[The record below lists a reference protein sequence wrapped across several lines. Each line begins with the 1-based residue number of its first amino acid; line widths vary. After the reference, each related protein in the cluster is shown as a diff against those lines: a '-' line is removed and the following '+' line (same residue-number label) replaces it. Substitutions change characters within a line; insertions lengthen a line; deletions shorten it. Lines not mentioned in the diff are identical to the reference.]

1 MCLVPKV
8 CPKAVMLGL
17 FCCAEGAS
25 SPDMESSYGG
35 GLLDMVKGGAGRLFS
50 NLKDNLKDTLK
61 DTSSKVMQ
69 SVASY
74 TKGELDIS
82 YITSRIIGEHPRR
95 NPTCPTPNHPT
106 HSHSPRPLLAFS
118 VMSFP
123 AEGVE
128 LGFRNHIED
137 VRTFL
142 DSRHPDHYTVF
153 NLSPKYYRSAKFHNR
168 VSECSWP
175 VRQAPSLHNLYA
187 VCKNMHNWLQQNP
200 KNVCVIHCMDG
211 RAASAVLVSAMFC
224 FCHLFSHPGPAVQLL
239 NTKRP
244 GIVLWPSHRRYIG
257 YICDLIADKPV
268 IPHCKPLTIKSVTLS
283 PVPCFNKQRN
293 GCRPFCDILSG
304 ETRILSTSQEYERM
318 KEYRVQEGKVL
329 IPLGATVH
337 GDMTNTQIF
346 QIQFHTGF
354 IALGTTTLK
363 FTKPE
368 LDACDSPDKY
378 PQLFHVILD
387 IEIQSADR
395 QTELTPP
402 WENFTTKDINP
413 SILFSSH
420 QEHQDTLALAGE
432 GCMDLFPSCD
442 FSMLSWVLLNS
453 TSLVLCAAGR
463 GATDSPQDNIRNVGQ
478 SAFFSSLS
486 WQDQKSDKSSSHPTS
501 EDRAALVHEE
511 SEQSDDELLSL
522 SSQHSNASGDK
533 PHGTPKHSKK
543 QQEPPAAA
551 PPPEDVDLLGLDG
564 SPMSKSFPSQPS
576 AAPSNSDLLNDLFG
590 VSQSPAGAAA
600 EEVFHVGGPGSVHS
614 TPRRSAASASPSPRV
629 GEATAFD
636 PFGSSPKQTGPDLL
650 GSFLGSSAG
659 PGDPF
664 LQATRSPSPTVH
676 SDPFHMASSTPTVSI
691 QPDVSSGWD
700 WPNKA
705 GGLGMGSKSA
715 ATSPTGSLHST
726 PTHQAKPQTLDP
738 FADLGSLGASL
749 AGAPPFASKPTTPT
763 GMGGGFPPSPQKPPP
778 QPMGGSGWQQG
789 TGYGWQGTQPKGQ
802 PGVPH
807 ASPQNKPNYNVSF
820 SQGAQAERG
829 KGPANV
835 DSKPKVSADFED
847 LLSGQGFNAH
857 KDKKGPKTIA
867 EMRKEEM
874 AKEMDPEKLKVLE
887 WIEGKER
894 NIRALLSTM
903 HTVLWAGETKWKPV
917 SMADLV
923 TPEQVKKVYRR
934 AVLVVHPDKATGQPY
949 EQYAKM
955 IFMELNDAWSEF
967 ENQGQ
972 KPLY

>member
-1 MCLVPKV
+1 MLEHGETLV
-8 CPKAVMLGL
+8 LGL
-17 FCCAEGAS
+17 CKGVPQDFEAGFEHEMKEMEISAPVS
-25 SPDMESSYGG
+25 S
-35 GLLDMVKGGAGRLFS
+35 A
-50 NLKDNLKDTLK
+50 
-61 DTSSKVMQ
+61 
-69 SVASY
+69 
-74 TKGELDIS
+74 
-82 YITSRIIGEHPRR
+82 
-95 NPTCPTPNHPT
+95 C
-106 HSHSPRPLLAFS
+106 
-118 VMSFP
+118 
-123 AEGVE
+123 
-128 LGFRNHIED
+128 
-137 VRTFL
+137 
-142 DSRHPDHYTVF
+142 
-153 NLSPKYYRSAKFHNR
+153 
-168 VSECSWP
+168 
-175 VRQAPSLHNLYA
+175 
-187 VCKNMHNWLQQNP
+187 
-200 KNVCVIHCMDG
+200 
-211 RAASAVLVSAMFC
+211 
-224 FCHLFSHPGPAVQLL
+224 
-239 NTKRP
+239 
-244 GIVLWPSHRRYIG
+244 RYIG

-268 IPHCKPLTIKSVTLS
+268 VPHCKPLTIKSVTLS

-304 ETRILSTSQEYERM
+304 ETRILTTSQEYERM

-337 GDMTNTQIF
+337 GDVVVSVYHMRSTIGGRLQAKMTNTQIF

-420 QEHQDTLALAGE
+420 QEHQDTLALAG
-432 GCMDLFPSCD
+432 
-442 FSMLSWVLLNS
+442 
-453 TSLVLCAAGR
+453 R

-533 PHGTPKHSKK
+533 PHGTPKHTKK
-543 QQEPPAAA
+543 QQEPPAAPA
-551 PPPEDVDLLGLDG
+551 PEDVDLLGLEG
-564 SPMSKSFPSQPS
+564 SPTSKSFPSQPS

-590 VSQSPAGAAA
+590 VGGPSSQSPGAAAA
-600 EEVFHVGGPGSVHS
+600 EEVFHVGGPGSVQS

-629 GEATAFD
+629 GEAAAFD

-650 GSFLGSSAG
+650 GSFLGSSAV

-705 GGLGMGSKSA
+705 
-715 ATSPTGSLHST
+715 
-726 PTHQAKPQTLDP
+726 
-738 FADLGSLGASL
+738 
-749 AGAPPFASKPTTPT
+749 
-763 GMGGGFPPSPQKPPP
+763 
-778 QPMGGSGWQQG
+778 
-789 TGYGWQGTQPKGQ
+789 
-802 PGVPH
+802 
-807 ASPQNKPNYNVSF
+807 
-820 SQGAQAERG
+820 
-829 KGPANV
+829 

>member
-1 MCLVPKV
+1 MEHSEYPHDV
-8 CPKAVMLGL
+8 
-17 FCCAEGAS
+17 GAS
-25 SPDMESSYGG
+25 SPDMESTYAG

-82 YITSRIIGEHPRR
+82 YVTSRII
-95 NPTCPTPNHPT
+95 
-106 HSHSPRPLLAFS
+106 

-142 DSRHPDHYTVF
+142 DSRHADHYTVF
-153 NLSPKYYRSAKFHNR
+153 NLSQKSYRSAKFHNR

-175 VRQAPSLHNLYA
+175 MRQAPNLHNLYA

-224 FCHLFSHPGPAVQLL
+224 FCHLFSSPNAAIQLL
-239 NTKRP
+239 NSKRP
-244 GIVLWPSHRRYIG
+244 GIGLWPSHRRYLA
-257 YICDLIADKPV
+257 YICDLIAEKP
-268 IPHCKPLTIKSVTLS
+268 IHPHCKPLTIKSVSLS

-293 GCRPFCDILSG
+293 GCRPFCDILIG
-304 ETRILSTSQEYERM
+304 ETRIFTTSQEYERM
-318 KEYRVQEGKVL
+318 KEFRVQEGKVV
-329 IPLGATVH
+329 IPLGVTVH
-337 GDMTNTQIF
+337 GDVVLSVYHMRSTIGGRLQAKMTNTQIF

-354 IALGTTTLK
+354 IALGTTILK

-378 PQLFHVILD
+378 PQLFHVTLE
-387 IEIQSADR
+387 IEIDSADR
-395 QTELTPP
+395 QTDLTPP
-402 WENFTTKDINP
+402 WENFTTKDINA

-420 QEHQDTLALAGE
+420 QEHQDALALAG
-432 GCMDLFPSCD
+432 
-442 FSMLSWVLLNS
+442 
-453 TSLVLCAAGR
+453 R
-463 GATDSPQDNIRNVGQ
+463 GPVDAPQDNLKNVGQ
-478 SAFFSSLS
+478 GAFLSSLS
-486 WQDQKSDKSSSHPTS
+486 WQDQKSDKGSSHPTS

-522 SSQHSNASGDK
+522 SSQHSNASSDK

-543 QQEPPAAA
+543 QQEAPAP

-564 SPMSKSFPSQPS
+564 SPMSKTFSSQS
-576 AAPSNSDLLNDLFG
+576 TALPSNSDLLSDLFG
-590 VSQSPAGAAA
+590 VGGSSAPSQGGQAAS
-600 EEVFHVGGPGSVHS
+600 EDVFHVGGTGSAQS
-614 TPRRSAASASPSPRV
+614 TPRRSAASASPSPSPRV

-636 PFGSSPKQTGPDLL
+636 PFGTSSKPSGPDLL
-650 GSFLGSSAG
+650 GSFLGSSNAT
-659 PGDPF
+659 GDPF

-691 QPDVSSGWD
+691 QPDVSGGWD
-700 WPNKA
+700 WSNKS
-705 GGLGMGSKSA
+705 GGLSRGSKSA

-726 PTHQAKPQTLDP
+726 PTHQSKPQTLDP
-738 FADLGSLGASL
+738 FADLGALGANL
-749 AGAPPFASKPTTPT
+749 AGGSSLASKPTTPT
-763 GMGGGFPPSPQKPPP
+763 GISGGFPPMGSPQKPSP
-778 QPMGGSGWQQG
+778 QPMGGAGWQQG
-789 TGYGWQGTQPKGQ
+789 AGYSWQQSQSKPQ
-802 PGVPH
+802 QNIQH
-807 ASPQNKPNYNVSF
+807 ASPQNRPNYNVSF
-820 SQGAQAERG
+820 SAMPGGQNDRG
-829 KGPANV
+829 KGPANA
-835 DSKPKVSADFED
+835 DSKPKMSADFED

-857 KDKKGPKTIA
+857 KDKKGPRTIA

-874 AKEMDPEKLKVLE
+874 AKEMDPEKLKILE

-903 HTVLWAGETKWKPV
+903 HTVLWAGETKWKPIG
-917 SMADLV
+917 MADLV

>member
-1 MCLVPKV
+1 M
-8 CPKAVMLGL
+8 GI
-17 FCCAEGAS
+17 GAS
-25 SPDMESSYGG
+25 SPDMEPNYGG

-82 YITSRIIGEHPRR
+82 YVTSRII
-95 NPTCPTPNHPT
+95 
-106 HSHSPRPLLAFS
+106 

-153 NLSPKYYRSAKFHNR
+153 NLSPKSYRSAKFHNR

-224 FCHLFSHPGPAVQLL
+224 FCHLFSNPVPAVQLL
-239 NTKRP
+239 NSKRP
-244 GIVLWPSHRRYIG
+244 GIVLWPSHRRE
-257 YICDLIADKPV
+257 
-268 IPHCKPLTIKSVTLS
+268 
-283 PVPCFNKQRN
+283 F
-293 GCRPFCDILSG
+293 
-304 ETRILSTSQEYERM
+304 
-318 KEYRVQEGKVL
+318 RVQEGKVL
-329 IPLGATVH
+329 IPLGITVH
-337 GDMTNTQIF
+337 GDVVVSLYHMRSTIGGRLQAKMTNTQIF

-378 PQLFHVILD
+378 PQLFHVMLE

-420 QEHQDTLALAGE
+420 QEHQDTLALAG
-432 GCMDLFPSCD
+432 
-442 FSMLSWVLLNS
+442 
-453 TSLVLCAAGR
+453 R
-463 GATDSPQDNIRNVGQ
+463 GPVDAPQDNIKNVGQ
-478 SAFFSSLS
+478 GAFFSSLN

-501 EDRAALVHEE
+501 EDRAVLVHEE

-522 SSQHSNASGDK
+522 SSQHSNASSDK

-543 QQEPPAAA
+543 QQEPPL
-551 PPPEDVDLLGLDG
+551 PPPPVDVDLLGLDG
-564 SPMSKSFPSQPS
+564 SPMSKNVPTQST
-576 AAPSNSDLLNDLFG
+576 ALPSNSDLLSDLFG
-590 VSQSPAGAAA
+590 VGGPTAPGQSGQSAA
-600 EEVFHVGGPGSVHS
+600 EDVFHVGGTGSAHS
-614 TPRRSAASASPSPRV
+614 TPRRSAASASPSPSPRV
-629 GEATAFD
+629 GEATTFD
-636 PFGSSPKQTGPDLL
+636 PFGASPKQPGPDLL
-650 GSFLGSSAG
+650 GSFLGSSNVT
-659 PGDPF
+659 GDPF

-676 SDPFHMASSTPTVSI
+676 SDPFQMASSTPTVSI
-691 QPDVSSGWD
+691 QPDVSGGWD
-700 WPNKA
+700 WPSKP
-705 GGLGMGSKSA
+705 GGRSMGSKSA

-726 PTHQAKPQTLDP
+726 PTHQPKPQTLDP
-738 FADLGSLGASL
+738 FADLGTLGASL
-749 AGAPPFASKPTTPT
+749 AGGASFASKPTTPT
-763 GMGGGFPPSPQKPPP
+763 GLSGGFPPMGSPQKPSP
-778 QPMGGSGWQQG
+778 QPMGGGSWQQG
-789 TGYGWQGTQPKGQ
+789 PGYSWQQSQTKPQ
-802 PGVPH
+802 PGMPH
-807 ASPQNKPNYNVSF
+807 SSPQNRPNYNVSF
-820 SQGAQAERG
+820 SAMPGSQNDRG
-829 KGPANV
+829 KGMANS

-857 KDKKGPKTIA
+857 KDKKGPRTIA

-874 AKEMDPEKLKVLE
+874 AKEMDPEKLKILE

-923 TPEQVKKVYRR
+923 TPEQVKKIYRK

>member
-1 MCLVPKV
+1 MSLLGSYRKKPGSDGYESLQLVDSSADGGGGG
-8 CPKAVMLGL
+8 KAGAGAAGTGGRSPARHHQHHQYHQYQQQAQPRADGGSTMDSS
-17 FCCAEGAS
+17 GAS

-82 YITSRIIGEHPRR
+82 YITSRII
-95 NPTCPTPNHPT
+95 
-106 HSHSPRPLLAFS
+106 

-224 FCHLFSHPGPAVQLL
+224 FCHLFSNPGPAMQLL

-304 ETRILSTSQEYERM
+304 ETRILTTSQEYERM

-337 GDMTNTQIF
+337 GDVVVSVYHMRSTIGGRLQAKMTNTQIF

-387 IEIQSADR
+387 IEIQSTDR

-413 SILFSSH
+413 TILFSSH
-420 QEHQDTLALAGE
+420 QEHQDTLALAG
-432 GCMDLFPSCD
+432 
-442 FSMLSWVLLNS
+442 
-453 TSLVLCAAGR
+453 R
-463 GATDSPQDNIRNVGQ
+463 GPTDSPQDNIRNVGQ

-543 QQEPPAAA
+543 QQEPPAP

-564 SPMSKSFPSQPS
+564 SPMSKSFPTQPT

-590 VSQSPAGAAA
+590 VGGASSQSPSGQPAA
-600 EEVFHVGGPGSVHS
+600 EEVFHVGGPGSVQS
-614 TPRRSAASASPSPRV
+614 TPRRSAASASPSPSPRV

-650 GSFLGSSAG
+650 GSFLGSSAV

-691 QPDVSSGWD
+691 QPDVSGGWD
-700 WPNKA
+700 WPSKP

-715 ATSPTGSLHST
+715 ATSPTGSLHGT
-726 PTHQAKPQTLDP
+726 PTHQPKPQTLDP
-738 FADLGSLGASL
+738 FADLGTLGASL
-749 AGAPPFASKPTTPT
+749 ADA
-763 GMGGGFPPSPQKPPP
+763 
-778 QPMGGSGWQQG
+778 
-789 TGYGWQGTQPKGQ
+789 
-802 PGVPH
+802 
-807 ASPQNKPNYNVSF
+807 
-820 SQGAQAERG
+820 
-829 KGPANV
+829 
-835 DSKPKVSADFED
+835 KPKVSADFED

-874 AKEMDPEKLKVLE
+874 AKEMDPEKLKILE

>member
-1 MCLVPKV
+1 MDSS
-8 CPKAVMLGL
+8 
-17 FCCAEGAS
+17 GAS

-82 YITSRIIGEHPRR
+82 YITSRII
-95 NPTCPTPNHPT
+95 
-106 HSHSPRPLLAFS
+106 
-118 VMSFP
+118 
-123 AEGVE
+123 GVE

-224 FCHLFSHPGPAVQLL
+224 FCHLFSNPGPAVQLL

-257 YICDLIADKPV
+257 YICDLIADKPI

-304 ETRILSTSQEYERM
+304 ETRILTTSQEYERM

-337 GDMTNTQIF
+337 GDVVVSVYHMRSTIGGRLQAKMTNTQIF

-387 IEIQSADR
+387 IEIQSTDR

-420 QEHQDTLALAGE
+420 QEHQDTLAL
-432 GCMDLFPSCD
+432 
-442 FSMLSWVLLNS
+442 
-453 TSLVLCAAGR
+453 AGR

-543 QQEPPAAA
+543 QQEPPAA
-551 PPPEDVDLLGLDG
+551 PPAEDVDLLGLDG
-564 SPMSKSFPSQPS
+564 SPTSKSFPSQPT
-576 AAPSNSDLLNDLFG
+576 AAPSNSDLLSDLFG
-590 VSQSPAGAAA
+590 GQ
-600 EEVFHVGGPGSVHS
+600 HH
-614 TPRRSAASASPSPRV
+614 T
-629 GEATAFD
+629 ATAFD
-636 PFGSSPKQTGPDLL
+636 PFGSSPKQAGPDLL
-650 GSFLGSSAG
+650 GSFLGSAAG

-676 SDPFHMASSTPTVSI
+676 SDPFHMDA
-691 QPDVSSGWD
+691 
-700 WPNKA
+700 
-705 GGLGMGSKSA
+705 
-715 ATSPTGSLHST
+715 
-726 PTHQAKPQTLDP
+726 
-738 FADLGSLGASL
+738 
-749 AGAPPFASKPTTPT
+749 
-763 GMGGGFPPSPQKPPP
+763 
-778 QPMGGSGWQQG
+778 
-789 TGYGWQGTQPKGQ
+789 
-802 PGVPH
+802 
-807 ASPQNKPNYNVSF
+807 
-820 SQGAQAERG
+820 
-829 KGPANV
+829 
-835 DSKPKVSADFED
+835 KPKVSADFED

-934 AVLVVHPDKATGQPY
+934 AVLVVHPDKIKWGACGLVLAGNAVIFLTILGFFLVFGRGDDFSW
-949 EQYAKM
+949 EQ
-955 IFMELNDAWSEF
+955 W
-967 ENQGQ
+967 
-972 KPLY
+972 

>member
-1 MCLVPKV
+1 MKQSEN
-8 CPKAVMLGL
+8 K
-17 FCCAEGAS
+17 GAS
-25 SPDMESSYGG
+25 SPDMEPNYGG

-82 YITSRIIGEHPRR
+82 YVTSRII
-95 NPTCPTPNHPT
+95 
-106 HSHSPRPLLAFS
+106 

-153 NLSPKYYRSAKFHNR
+153 NLSPKSYRSAKFHNR

-224 FCHLFSHPGPAVQLL
+224 FCHLFSNPVPAVQLL
-239 NTKRP
+239 NSKRP
-244 GIVLWPSHRRYIG
+244 GIVLWPSHRRYLG
-257 YICDLIADKPV
+257 YICDLIADKP
-268 IPHCKPLTIKSVTLS
+268 IQPHCKPLTIKSVTLS

-293 GCRPFCDILSG
+293 GCRPFCDILIG
-304 ETRILSTSQEYERM
+304 ETRIFTTSQEYERM
-318 KEYRVQEGKVL
+318 KEFRVQEGKVL
-329 IPLGATVH
+329 IPLGITVH
-337 GDMTNTQIF
+337 GDVVVSLYHMRSTIGGRLQAKMTNTQIF

-378 PQLFHVILD
+378 PQLFHVMLE

-420 QEHQDTLALAGE
+420 QEHQDTLALA
-432 GCMDLFPSCD
+432 
-442 FSMLSWVLLNS
+442 
-453 TSLVLCAAGR
+453 
-463 GATDSPQDNIRNVGQ
+463 
-478 SAFFSSLS
+478 
-486 WQDQKSDKSSSHPTS
+486 DQKSDKSSSHPTS
-501 EDRAALVHEE
+501 EDRAVLVHEE

-522 SSQHSNASGDK
+522 SSQHSNASSDK

-543 QQEPPAAA
+543 QQEPPL
-551 PPPEDVDLLGLDG
+551 PPPPVDVDLLGLDG
-564 SPMSKSFPSQPS
+564 SPMSKNVPTQST
-576 AAPSNSDLLNDLFG
+576 ALPSNSDLLSDLFG
-590 VSQSPAGAAA
+590 VGGPTAPGQSGQSAA
-600 EEVFHVGGPGSVHS
+600 EDVFHVGGTGSAHS
-614 TPRRSAASASPSPRV
+614 TPRRSAASASPSPSPRV
-629 GEATAFD
+629 GEATTFD
-636 PFGSSPKQTGPDLL
+636 PFGASPKQPGPDLL
-650 GSFLGSSAG
+650 GSFLGSSNVT
-659 PGDPF
+659 GDPF

-676 SDPFHMASSTPTVSI
+676 SDPFQMASSTPTVSI
-691 QPDVSSGWD
+691 QPDVSGGWD
-700 WPNKA
+700 WPSKP
-705 GGLGMGSKSA
+705 GGRSMGSKSA

-726 PTHQAKPQTLDP
+726 PTHQPKPQTLDP
-738 FADLGSLGASL
+738 FADLGTLGASL
-749 AGAPPFASKPTTPT
+749 AGGASFASKPTTPT
-763 GMGGGFPPSPQKPPP
+763 GLSGGFPPMGSPQKPSP
-778 QPMGGSGWQQG
+778 QPMGGGSWQQG
-789 TGYGWQGTQPKGQ
+789 PGYSWQQSQTKPQ
-802 PGVPH
+802 PGMPH
-807 ASPQNKPNYNVSF
+807 SSPQNRPNYNVSF
-820 SQGAQAERG
+820 SAMPGSQNDRG
-829 KGPANV
+829 KGMANS

-857 KDKKGPKTIA
+857 KDKKGPRTIA

-874 AKEMDPEKLKVLE
+874 AKEMDPEKLKILE

-923 TPEQVKKVYRR
+923 TPEQVKKIYRK

>member
-1 MCLVPKV
+1 MSLLGSYRKKPGSDGYESLQLVDS
-8 CPKAVMLGL
+8 G
-17 FCCAEGAS
+17 AERGGAGAGPGRSPGRQQQQQQQPQPRADGGGSTMDSSGAS

-82 YITSRIIGEHPRR
+82 YITSRII
-95 NPTCPTPNHPT
+95 
-106 HSHSPRPLLAFS
+106 

-257 YICDLIADKPV
+257 YICDLIADKP
-268 IPHCKPLTIKSVTLS
+268 SVTLS

-304 ETRILSTSQEYERM
+304 ETRILTTSQEYERM

-337 GDMTNTQIF
+337 GDVVVSVYHMRSTIGGRLQAKMTNTQIF

-420 QEHQDTLALAGE
+420 QEHQDTLALAG
-432 GCMDLFPSCD
+432 
-442 FSMLSWVLLNS
+442 
-453 TSLVLCAAGR
+453 
-463 GATDSPQDNIRNVGQ
+463 ATDSPQDNIRNVGQ

-543 QQEPPAAA
+543 QQEPPAA

-564 SPMSKSFPSQPS
+564 SPMSKSFPSH
-576 AAPSNSDLLNDLFG
+576 
-590 VSQSPAGAAA
+590 SQSPAGAAAAAA
-600 EEVFHVGGPGSVHS
+600 EEVFHVGAPGSVQS
-614 TPRRSAASASPSPRV
+614 TPRRSAASASPSPSPRV
-629 GEATAFD
+629 GEGNATAFD

-650 GSFLGSSAG
+650 GSFLGSSAV

-676 SDPFHMASSTPTVSI
+676 TSGTPTVSI

-738 FADLGSLGASL
+738 FADLGSGPS
-749 AGAPPFASKPTTPT
+749 FASKPTTPT
-763 GMGGGFPPSPQKPPP
+763 GMAGGFPPSPQKPPP

-802 PGVPH
+802 PSVPH

-820 SQGAQAERG
+820 SATGAQGERG
-829 KGPANV
+829 KGAANAG
-835 DSKPKVSADFED
+835 KMSADFED

>member
-1 MCLVPKV
+1 
-8 CPKAVMLGL
+8 
-17 FCCAEGAS
+17 
-25 SPDMESSYGG
+25 MESSYGG

-82 YITSRIIGEHPRR
+82 YITSRII
-95 NPTCPTPNHPT
+95 
-106 HSHSPRPLLAFS
+106 

-244 GIVLWPSHRRYIG
+244 GIVLWPSHRRY
-257 YICDLIADKPV
+257 
-268 IPHCKPLTIKSVTLS
+268 TLVQS
-283 PVPCFNKQRN
+283 GSLCFFFSFQ
-293 GCRPFCDILSG
+293 
-304 ETRILSTSQEYERM
+304 
-318 KEYRVQEGKVL
+318 
-329 IPLGATVH
+329 
-337 GDMTNTQIF
+337 MTNTQIF

-420 QEHQDTLALAGE
+420 QEHQDTLALAG
-432 GCMDLFPSCD
+432 
-442 FSMLSWVLLNS
+442 
-453 TSLVLCAAGR
+453 
-463 GATDSPQDNIRNVGQ
+463 ATDSPQDNIRNVGQ

-543 QQEPPAAA
+543 QQEPPAA

-564 SPMSKSFPSQPS
+564 SPMSKSFPPQPS

-590 VSQSPAGAAA
+590 VGGPSSQSPAAAAA
-600 EEVFHVGGPGSVHS
+600 EEVFPVGAPGSVQS
-614 TPRRSAASASPSPRV
+614 TPRRSAASASPSPSPRV
-629 GEATAFD
+629 GEGNATAFD

-650 GSFLGSSAG
+650 GSFLGSSAV

-676 SDPFHMASSTPTVSI
+676 TSGTPTVSI

-738 FADLGSLGASL
+738 FADLGSLGPGVCGASQ
-749 AGAPPFASKPTTPT
+749 PTCMPVLLP
-763 GMGGGFPPSPQKPPP
+763 GFPFCLTLCNSHKSMLFLIPGQK
-778 QPMGGSGWQQG
+778 MCWQRGAQA
-789 TGYGWQGTQPKGQ
+789 KGQ
-802 PGVPH
+802 PSVPH

-820 SQGAQAERG
+820 SATGAQGERG
-829 KGPANV
+829 KGAANV

>member
-1 MCLVPKV
+1 MDSS
-8 CPKAVMLGL
+8 
-17 FCCAEGAS
+17 GAS
-25 SPDMESSYGG
+25 SPDMESTYGG

-82 YITSRIIGEHPRR
+82 YVTSRII
-95 NPTCPTPNHPT
+95 
-106 HSHSPRPLLAFS
+106 

-153 NLSPKYYRSAKFHNR
+153 NLSQKSYRSAKFHNR
-168 VSECSWP
+168 
-175 VRQAPSLHNLYA
+175 
-187 VCKNMHNWLQQNP
+187 
-200 KNVCVIHCMDG
+200 DG

-224 FCHLFSHPGPAVQLL
+224 FCHLFSSPIPAIQLL
-239 NTKRP
+239 NSKRP
-244 GIVLWPSHRRYIG
+244 GIGLWPSHRRYLG
-257 YICDLIADKPV
+257 YICDLIAEKP
-268 IPHCKPLTIKSVTLS
+268 IHPHCKPLTIKSVSLS

-293 GCRPFCDILSG
+293 GCRPFCDILIG
-304 ETRILSTSQEYERM
+304 ETRIFTTSQEYERM
-318 KEYRVQEGKVL
+318 KEFRMQEGKVL
-329 IPLGATVH
+329 IPLGVTVH
-337 GDMTNTQIF
+337 GDVVLSVYHMRSTIGGRLQAKMTNTQIF

-354 IALGTTTLK
+354 IALGTTMLK

-368 LDACDSPDKY
+368 LDACDSPEKY
-378 PQLFHVILD
+378 PQLFHVTLE
-387 IEIQSADR
+387 IEIESADR
-395 QTELTPP
+395 QTDLTPP
-402 WENFTTKDINP
+402 WENFTTKDINA

-420 QEHQDTLALAGE
+420 QEHQDALALA
-432 GCMDLFPSCD
+432 
-442 FSMLSWVLLNS
+442 
-453 TSLVLCAAGR
+453 
-463 GATDSPQDNIRNVGQ
+463 
-478 SAFFSSLS
+478 
-486 WQDQKSDKSSSHPTS
+486 DQKSDKSSSHPTS

-522 SSQHSNASGDK
+522 SSQHSNASSDK
-533 PHGTPKHSKK
+533 THGTPKHSKK
-543 QQEPPAAA
+543 QQEPPA
-551 PPPEDVDLLGLDG
+551 PLPPEDIDLLGLDG
-564 SPMSKSFPSQPS
+564 SPMSKNFPAQSTVL
-576 AAPSNSDLLNDLFG
+576 PSNSDLLSDLFG
-590 VSQSPAGAAA
+590 VSGSRAHSQGGQAAA
-600 EEVFHVGGPGSVHS
+600 EDVFHVGGPGSAHS
-614 TPRRSAASASPSPRV
+614 TPRRAAASASPSPSPRV
-629 GEATAFD
+629 EATAFD
-636 PFGSSPKQTGPDLL
+636 PFGTSPKQSGPDLL
-650 GSFLGSSAG
+650 GSFLGSSNAT
-659 PGDPF
+659 GDPF

-676 SDPFHMASSTPTVSI
+676 SDPFHMASSTPTVAI
-691 QPDVSSGWD
+691 QPDVSGGWE
-700 WPNKA
+700 WSNKS

-726 PTHQAKPQTLDP
+726 PTHQSKPQTLDP
-738 FADLGSLGASL
+738 FADLGALGANL
-749 AGAPPFASKPTTPT
+749 AGGSSFASKPTTPT
-763 GMGGGFPPSPQKPPP
+763 GISGGFPPMGSPQKPSP

-789 TGYGWQGTQPKGQ
+789 AGYSWQQSQSKSQ
-802 PGVPH
+802 QNIPH
-807 ASPQNKPNYNVSF
+807 ASPQNRPNYNVSF
-820 SQGAQAERG
+820 SAMPGGQNDRG
-829 KGPANV
+829 KGPANA

-857 KDKKGPKTIA
+857 KDRKGPRTIA

-874 AKEMDPEKLKVLE
+874 AKEMDPEKLKILE

-903 HTVLWAGETKWKPV
+903 HTVLWAGETKWKPIG
-917 SMADLV
+917 MADLV